1 MQNELDASK
10 NVTAIETTVFFLRN
24 VRFAMEV
31 KGSRSLLD
39 IFTDRV
45 VRSVSESTLS
55 TAMEHL
61 MRSTQATTDRLSPV
75 IVARM
80 ARVATSADA
89 PRVLRWLR
97 DHTRLAV
104 MLSATND
111 QALVSEAL
119 AEVTLDSVDGD
130 GVAAVRQPFD
140 VPINVTCESPLAHGA
155 DGKAGNATLFRRIDV
170 IATNGAHMVLPYY
183 SGNAVR
189 GQLRDLLAD
198 HFLEHIGL
206 DNKRL
211 ALWFFY
217 ALYSGGTLEEK
228 SDASKNVIKNLGD
241 NGATR
246 SDGILAFRNHFP
258 ALSLLGCALG
268 NRVLPGRIQVGDLRP
283 RCREWGT
290 GDKPVSDLLG
300 WEFLTRREDDE
311 DHADNHSMITTTEV
325 LVSGNELAGG
335 IDMGIMTDLERA
347 CLGCGLRL
355 LAERGFLGAEN
366 RRGLGRVRMTIDNA
380 PDEKPYLDWL
390 ASSRADIIAY
400 MTEIDAFRQP
410 EPDKKKKDEQKPT
423 GDALELFNRVE
434 GGNEVKA

>member
-1 MQNELDASK
+1 MQNESVEKAL
-10 NVTAIETTVFFLRN
+10 IPLEITVQFLRN

-31 KGSRSLLD
+31 KGSRGVLD
-39 IFTDRV
+39 IYTDRV
-45 VRSVSESTLS
+45 VRSMSEPTLAS
-55 TAMEHL
+55 AMELL
-61 MRSTQATTDRLSPV
+61 MRSTQAAADKLSPV
-75 IVARM
+75 VVAKM
-80 ARVATSADA
+80 VAVASSADA

-97 DHTRLAV
+97 EHARLAV

-111 QALVSEAL
+111 QTLVSDAL
-119 AEVTLDSVDGD
+119 ADMTLDSVDGD
-130 GVAAVRQPFD
+130 GIAAVRRPFD
-140 VPINVTCESPLAHGA
+140 IPIKVTCEAPLAHGA

-170 IATNGAHMVLPYY
+170 MATNGAHMVLPYY

-198 HFLEHIGL
+198 HFLERIGL

-228 SDASKNVIKNLGD
+228 SDASKNVIKTLGN

-246 SDGILAFRNHFP
+246 SDGILSFRNHFP
-258 ALSLLGCALG
+258 VLSLLGCALG

-283 RCREWGT
+283 LCKEWGT

-325 LVSGNELAGG
+325 LVSGSELAGG

-366 RRGLGRVRMTIDNA
+366 RRGLGRVRMAIDNA
-380 PDEKPYLDWL
+380 PDEKPYIDWL
-390 ASSRADIIAY
+390 TDNRPKIIAY
-400 MTEIDAFRQP
+400 MAEIDAFQKPAESSR
-410 EPDKKKKDEQKPT
+410 KKDGEQKENDLTPS
-423 GDALELFNRVE
+423 LFERGVL
-434 GGNEVKA
+434 